1 MLLPSRILRDV
12 SATGCA
18 HVMLIYDEPL
28 LSQAEPTPIKRP
40 LSSTLS
46 GLYTVFEHLCTLP
59 DEEWNTKRSTFNW
72 DWRSAA
78 SHSETSPKSL
88 FKGARRM
95 VINEISL
102 SWMLCLFNMKKI
114 TTARSYEKCLLTL
127 SRPFKQN
134 YRLPLPS
141 HTFTY
146 ETLLTLLYAWS
157 LKNVPFWAETARR
170 DRRREYPRV
179 FVCGFAIPV
188 LKVLLWD
195 MLKHS
200 LTKAVKFIVVNC
212 SVMIQWIKVRRII
225 RIYIYKLSFI
235 EK

>member
-1 MLLPSRILRDV
+1 MLSLALFQRIWRRKILIWTCNAAPFADPSRCFCYRLC
-12 SATGCA
+12 SCCA
-18 HVMLIYDEPL
+18 NSWRTSTM
-28 LSQAEPTPIKRP
+28 STEPTPIKRP

-114 TTARSYEKCLLTL
+114 TTARSYENRLLTL

-146 ETLLTLLYAWS
+146 ETCIGFESRVNYRLPY
-157 LKNVPFWAETARR
+157 LK
-170 DRRREYPRV
+170 
-179 FVCGFAIPV
+179 
-188 LKVLLWD
+188 
-195 MLKHS
+195 
-200 LTKAVKFIVVNC
+200 
-212 SVMIQWIKVRRII
+212 
-225 RIYIYKLSFI
+225 
-235 EK
+235 

>member
-114 TTARSYEKCLLTL
+114 TTARSYENRLLTL

-141 HTFTY
+141 HTFTC

-225 RIYIYKLSFI
+225 RIYI
-235 EK
+235 

>member
-46 GLYTVFEHLCTLP
+46 GLCTVFEHLCTLP

-88 FKGARRM
+88 FKSARRM
-95 VINEISL
+95 VINEIPL

-114 TTARSYEKCLLTL
+114 TTARSYEKRLLTL

-134 YRLPLPS
+134 YWLPLPS
-141 HTFTY
+141 
-146 ETLLTLLYAWS
+146 TLLLVKPYLLFYMPEAWKTYPSGRRLPVETVVGSTLGS
-157 LKNVPFWAETARR
+157 L
-170 DRRREYPRV
+170 
-179 FVCGFAIPV
+179 FADLQYQCWKYYSEI
-188 LKVLLWD
+188 
-195 MLKHS
+195 
-200 LTKAVKFIVVNC
+200 F
-212 SVMIQWIKVRRII
+212 
-225 RIYIYKLSFI
+225 
-235 EK
+235 